1 MAASF
6 GNYGVLEGDCIL
18 TLKTHRQ
25 MLEQEHAF
33 CFRPVPVSMCDNVL
47 KVREHN
53 ILQTACRKCYHFQ
66 NLGVKLGT
74 NMNYLHF
81 EVKRLRS

>member
-25 MLEQEHAF
+25 MLAQEHAF
-33 CFRPVPVSMCDNVL
+33 GLSLYPCVIM
-47 KVREHN
+47 
-53 ILQTACRKCYHFQ
+53 Y
-66 NLGVKLGT
+66 
-74 NMNYLHF
+74 
-81 EVKRLRS
+81 